1 MEIPQ
6 IIPFQKN
13 SKKKYK
19 QQLKLK
25 ITSSNEKIKI
35 KKQLVVFDI
44 NSNQKNSSSN
54 VKERFTTTLSFELR
68 IIKNT

>member
-13 SKKKYK
+13 SKKKSK